1 MAASQ
6 MDGYALTQ
14 VEYGV
19 RSDKATANLPAST
32 IGTIFTVAGGR
43 VIIRALLGEVTTI
56 IQAQATTLKVTSTP
70 SVGTAVDLCT
80 TVDINALEVGGRVA
94 LPSSVGS
101 ALTKANAGAITFQDA
116 GVLVPAGTIGI
127 TTGAT
132 STGQMKWT
140 CWWEP
145 LDQGATL
152 S

>member
-14 VEYGV
+14 ALYGV
-19 RSDKATANLPAST
+19 RADKATAALPAST

-70 SVGTAVDLCT
+70 TVGTAVDLCT
-80 TVDINALEVGGRVA
+80 TADVNALEVGGRVA
-94 LPSSVGS
+94 LPSAVGS
-101 ALTKANAGAITFQDA
+101 ALTKMNAGALTLQNADI
-116 GVLVPAGTIGI
+116 VVPAGVIGI

-132 STGQMKWT
+132 STGSMKWT
-140 CWWEP
+140 IWYEP
-145 LDQGATL
+145 LDQGATV